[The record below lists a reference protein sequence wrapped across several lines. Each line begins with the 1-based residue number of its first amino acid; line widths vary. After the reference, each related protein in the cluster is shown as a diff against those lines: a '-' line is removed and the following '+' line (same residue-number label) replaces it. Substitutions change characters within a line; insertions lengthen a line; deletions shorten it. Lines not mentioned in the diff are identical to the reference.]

1 MNPRREC
8 DPDLWWGR
16 RPVGIKIL
24 LGFVFTVAGIA
35 LIGLFGLVIMKLWN
49 TLMPELFGLKTITY
63 WQGWGLFLLSCI
75 FFRRFGGGHGR
86 TERRRKTQ
94 LRRHMPSAMD
104 TENTESTESPSES

>member
-1 MNPRREC
+1 MNTQREC

-75 FFRRFGGGHGR
+75 FFRRLGGGHGR
-86 TERRRKTQ
+86 AERRRKTE
-94 LRRHMPSAMD
+94 LRRHIHTVMKR
-104 TENTESTESPSES
+104 ESTDREETSPES